1 MKIRRFFAKTW
12 PLWLSFWL
20 PLLIMTGY
28 FIYRQMAPFGSS
40 SLLTVDLGQ
49 QYVDLFAYFR
59 HTLLH
64 DPSAFFYSFSKTIGG
79 EMVGVWAYYLMSPFN
94 LIYLFF
100 PGQSLTTGIFIVTI
114 LKYGFAGLA
123 FAWLL
128 TKTHTQRGWLVP
140 TFSTAYALMGWMVA
154 NQLNMI
160 WLDTVAILPM
170 VILGLERLLTTG
182 KVRYFAGWL
191 AVMLIDNYYMG
202 YMVVLFS
209 CLYWLYGVT
218 KHWQDFKTL
227 CQHALKFAWG
237 GLLAAALSA
246 WLLLPTVWALLQS
259 KAQYNVTKVHW
270 KFEYAPWKMLAKFVT
285 GTFNFDQMP
294 SGQPNFYVAWF
305 AVFAFILFFLR
316 RRFHWTVKLSAL
328 VVTAVLVLSFC
339 YEPLDLLWHA
349 GQFPVWYPYRFSF
362 VFSFW
367 LVWLG
372 AQALSEH
379 LTIKLWQALTMLVL
393 AVGCFTTIYLNL
405 KHVKYVLE
413 PNLMITIGLAAVT
426 LIFLILP
433 KQNQAIYRIVALLLV
448 SVDMSI
454 NAVASL
460 NNLSYVSQAEFGKYT
475 SVLDQTVNQIKAHGG
490 SGFYRIGKTFTR
502 TKDDPMQAAYN
513 GSDHFSSTFES
524 IIPNFFGSIGQPD
537 GDGVVAYTNGTL
549 ISDSFLDMQYF
560 MDKKVPQAQA
570 ANANY
575 RKYIPVT
582 STKPDVQNYQTAK
595 QMSNSRV
602 TTYKNPYALGLGF
615 GASDQITKLKV
626 SKTTGDPIA
635 RQELIYQTLADRNPS
650 ALITAE
656 NFDQVI
662 FQNVK
667 KVTTL
672 TGSVLNKQ
680 DLGKTGSIY
689 FKFTPQTN
697 DSYYLTLG
705 ENLTTSNAS
714 YYINGK
720 ELKQY
725 PTYRHTIAVNVAAN
739 SKGKTITFG
748 IQMKKTSLWLQ
759 NFTLYRLNNAQFK
772 QSAKKLQRAPWQLSH
787 HSSRKLTGTINIQQ
801 SHQVLM
807 TTIPYSKGWHATVD
821 GHAVKTKRAI
831 NTFIA
836 VPLSK
841 GHHTVTL
848 TYRPPFLAL
857 GSAISGVAALGTIG
871 WFGVK
876 HRRKRRIRL

>member
-1 MKIRRFFAKTW
+1 MKIRRFFDKRTW
-12 PLWLSFWL
+12 PLWISFWL

-28 FIYRQMAPFGSS
+28 FIYRHMAPFGSS

-100 PGQSLTTGIFIVTI
+100 PGQSITTGIFIVTV
-114 LKYGFAGLA
+114 LKYGFAGLS
-123 FAWLL
+123 FGWLL
-128 TKTHTQRGWLVP
+128 TKTHTQKGWLVP

-170 VILGLERLLTTG
+170 VILGLERLFKTG

-202 YMVVLFS
+202 YMVILFS
-209 CLYWLYGVT
+209 CLYWLYGAT
-218 KHWQDFKTL
+218 KYWENFKTFGL
-227 CQHALKFAWG
+227 HILKFAWG
-237 GLLAAALSA
+237 GLLGVALSA
-246 WLLLPTVWALLQS
+246 WLLLPTFWALIQS

-270 KFEYAPWKMLAKFVT
+270 KFEYAPWKMLAKFIT

-294 SGQPNFYVAWF
+294 SGQPNFYVAWL
-305 AVFAFILFFLR
+305 ALFAFVLFFLR
-316 RRFHWTVKLSAL
+316 RHFKWTVKLSVL
-328 VVTAVLVLSFC
+328 IVTAFLVLSFC

-349 GQFPVWYPYRFSF
+349 DQFPVWYPYRFSF
-362 VFSFW
+362 VFCFW
-367 LVWLG
+367 IVWIG
-372 AQALSEH
+372 AQALTDE
-379 LTIKLWQALTMLVL
+379 LTVKWWQGAVMLVL
-393 AVGCFTTIYLNL
+393 AGSLFTTVYLNI
-405 KHVKYVLE
+405 KHVTYVTQS
-413 PNLMITIGLAAVT
+413 NLLITIGLAAVT
-426 LIFLILP
+426 LIVLLIP
-433 KQNQAIYRIVALLLV
+433 KPQLQIYRIIALLLV
-448 SVDMSI
+448 AVDMSV

-460 NNLSYVSQAEFGKYT
+460 NNLSYVSQSEFGNYT
-475 SVLDQTVNQIKAHGG
+475 NVLDQTVNQIKASN

-513 GSDHFSSTFES
+513 GADHFSSTFES

-549 ISDSFLDMQYF
+549 MSDSLLDMQYF
-560 MDKKVPQAQA
+560 MDKKVPSSQTS
-570 ANANY
+570 NANY
-575 RKYIPVT
+575 RSYIPVT
-582 STKPDVQNYQTAK
+582 STKPDLQNYHKATSL
-595 QMSNSRV
+595 SNSKV

-615 GASDQITKLKV
+615 AASDKIAKLKV

-635 RQELIYQTLADRNPS
+635 RQELIYQTLANRS
-650 ALITAE
+650 TSGLISAE
-656 NFDQVI
+656 NFDEVV

-680 DLGKTGSIY
+680 NLAKTGSVY

-697 DSYYLTLG
+697 DSYYITLG
-705 ENLTTSNAS
+705 QNLTPANAS
-714 YYINGK
+714 FYIDGK

-725 PTYRHTIAVNVAAN
+725 PTYRHTIAVNVATN
-739 SKGKTITFG
+739 SKGKTVTFG

-759 NFTLYRLNNAQFK
+759 NFTLYKLDNSQFK
-772 QSAKKLQRAPWQLSH
+772 QSAKKLQRSPWNITK
-787 HSSRKLTGTINIQQ
+787 HSSNKITGTIDIKHN
-801 SHQVLM
+801 HQVLM
-807 TTIPYSKGWHATVD
+807 TTVPYSKGWHATVD
-821 GHAVKTKRAI
+821 GKAVSTKKVI
-831 NTFIA
+831 NTFVA

-841 GHHTVTL
+841 GKHTVTL
-848 TYRPPFLAL
+848 TYRPPLL
-857 GSAISGVAALGTIG
+857 VTGSVISGLAAVTTIA
-871 WFGVK
+871 WFTI
-876 HRRKRRIRL
+876 KRRRRTF